1 MELQG
6 KKIVLGICGSI
17 AAYKAAFLCR
27 LLIKKGAEV
36 RVVMTPSAS
45 DFITPVTMS
54 TLSNHSVYNSI
65 HDGNTWAGH
74 VDLGLWADLIL
85 IAPASANTIAHM
97 ANGIC
102 QTMLDAVCLSA
113 KCTVCVAPAMDL
125 DMWKYPA
132 TVANI
137 NRLRSFGTQIIPV
150 EHGFLASGLIGD
162 GRMAEPEHILA
173 YVIDYFNRGKD
184 LLGQKVLITAGPTHE
199 KIDPVRFI
207 GNASSG
213 KMGIALA
220 FECLRRGATVDL
232 VLGPASENP
241 AAALGM
247 TIHHVTDSEEM
258 YLKCFNLYP
267 DTDIAILAAA
277 VADYRPIEPSEQKIK
292 KTEDTL
298 SITLQKTKDIAAEL
312 GRIKPAGKI
321 HVGFALET
329 DNELEYA
336 IAKRKRK
343 NFDLIVLNST
353 RDKGATFGSDNNKVT
368 ILGES
373 GIIRKTELLPK
384 TEIATIIIDET
395 IKLLKKSL

>member
-27 LLIKKGAEV
+27 LLIKNGAEV

-54 TLSNHSVYNSI
+54 TLSNHPVYNMI

-74 VDLGLWADLIL
+74 VELGLWADLIL
-85 IAPASANTIAHM
+85 IAPASANTIAHL
-97 ANGIC
+97 AQGIC

-113 KCTVCVAPAMDL
+113 KCPVCFAPAMDL
-125 DMWKYPA
+125 DMWKHPA

-137 NRLRSFGTQIIPV
+137 DRLRSFGIAIIPV
-150 EHGFLASGLIGD
+150 EHGFLASGLVGD
-162 GRMAEPEHILA
+162 GRMAEPEHILT
-173 YVIDYFNRGKD
+173 YLEDYFKQRQDLSGKRI
-184 LLGQKVLITAGPTHE
+184 LITAGPTHE
-199 KIDPVRFI
+199 RIDPVRFI

-220 FECLRRGATVDL
+220 TECVRRGAIVDL
-232 VLGPASENP
+232 VLGPASEKPVQSHGLNVHP
-241 AAALGM
+241 
-247 TIHHVTDSEEM
+247 VTDSEEM
-258 YLKCFNLYP
+258 YQRCINIYP
-267 DTDIAILAAA
+267 TADIAILAAA
-277 VADYRPIEPSEQKIK
+277 VADYRPTHPSDQKIK

-298 SITLQKTKDIAAEL
+298 SITLEKTKDIAAEL
-312 GRIKPAGKI
+312 GKVKPAGKI
-321 HVGFALET
+321 NIGFALET
-329 DNELEYA
+329 ENELEYA
-336 IAKRKRK
+336 MAKRQRK

-368 ILGES
+368 IIGS
-373 GIIRKTELLPK
+373 TGIVRETELLSK
-384 TEIATIIIDET
+384 TEIARIIIDET
-395 IKLLKKSL
+395 IKLL